1 MDVTSRGCWLLTG
14 FLSLPALCVVVMCE
28 SHLQERYHWRQIRY
42 MSVGIVRVEL
52 EDLFASCLSLAS
64 LSPSAALSFS
74 LPRCRLNLRLFIA
87 CSSRAELWV
96 SMLRGR
102 RGCCSRVVHHNLH
115 SFMSLRGKRW
125 TLGRRRRVLGEFA
138 SKCNLLNIQCMKDE
152 MLMRRDRSL

>member
-1 MDVTSRGCWLLTG
+1 M
-14 FLSLPALCVVVMCE
+14 PALCVVVMCE

-42 MSVGIVRVEL
+42 MSVGIVRVKL

-102 RGCCSRVVHHNLH
+102 RGCCSRVAHHNLH
-115 SFMSLRGKRW
+115 SFMSLRGKSW
-125 TLGRRRRVLGEFA
+125 TLGRRRVLGEFA
-138 SKCNLLNIQCMKDE
+138 SKCKLLNIQCMKDE